1 LISLK
6 HGGGNILPDGTMLIM
21 SVTEENV
28 ICPQHISGKI
38 EQKFQNRK
46 FSKNVIFHLLSGTVS
61 DGPDGP
67 GRSQTVPVG
76 PLKRVV

>member
-1 LISLK
+1 MQYRKCYQFKVSFLGQFSSFLLLISLK

-38 EQKFQNRK
+38 EREK
-46 FSKNVIFHLLSGTVS
+46 I
-61 DGPDGP
+61 
-67 GRSQTVPVG
+67 
-76 PLKRVV
+76 